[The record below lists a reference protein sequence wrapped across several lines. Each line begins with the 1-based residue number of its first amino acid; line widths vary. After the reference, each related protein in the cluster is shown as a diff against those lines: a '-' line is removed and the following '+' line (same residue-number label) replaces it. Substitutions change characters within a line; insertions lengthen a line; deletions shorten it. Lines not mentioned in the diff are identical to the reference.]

1 MKLLQKQFEF
11 GLLLPLLLAK
21 ATELGYQ
28 YTLGEI
34 QRSQKEA
41 NRLAKLGV
49 GSKNSVHR
57 LKLAVDLHLF
67 RNTIYLKDT
76 ESHRALGTYWETLSA
91 GKDFTCHWGG
101 HWGDGNH
108 YSIGHGGVK

>member
-28 YTLGEI
+28 YTMGEI
-34 QRSQKEA
+34 LRSQEEA

-57 LKLAVDLHLF
+57 LKLAVDLNLF
-67 RNTIYLKDT
+67 RDGVYQTSS
-76 ESHRALGTYWETLSA
+76 EAHRALGTYWESLSA
-91 GKDFTCHWGG
+91 GKDFTTHWGG